1 MNSINLLTITMMLS
15 FLLSACGSDSS
26 SSQPVNDNDEI
37 ITDPTPIDPPPI
49 DPPEN
54 PDPSDPQVEDIS
66 QQFQTA
72 IADNL
77 YLFKYL
83 DSTGQVYV
91 AMVPKMARLAGDGLF
106 KIANE
111 QLAAI
116 QIVDDYQLSRAFNE
130 LTLPF
135 LKTTTSDDIS
145 LIIAQALN
153 IDIGHVYAVSKS
165 GGALYLPTEDQGH
178 NNSYE
183 YHVNGQVS
191 VLRLN
196 ASDYPVDTKI
206 PFPGELQGMQRIDLD
221 YQIAPTP
228 YFSINIRLF
237 ADTTFIHD
245 VTANIYLK
253 GTLNQV
259 EGTNDLYRLD
269 ASW

>member
-1 MNSINLLTITMMLS
+1 MNSNILLIITVLLS
-15 FLLSACGSDSS
+15 FLLNACGSDNSS
-26 SSQPVNDNDEI
+26 SDPVKDNDEI
-37 ITDPTPIDPPPI
+37 IIDPAPIEPPPTDPPQ
-49 DPPEN
+49 N
-54 PDPSDPQVEDIS
+54 PDPSTPAVEDIS

-83 DSTGQVYV
+83 DSTGKIYV

-106 KIANE
+106 KVANE

-116 QIVDDYQLSRAFNE
+116 QIVDDYQLSRPFNE

-135 LKTTTSDDIS
+135 LKPTTSDDIS
-145 LIIAQALN
+145 LIIAQTLN
-153 IDIGHVYAVSKS
+153 IDISHVYAISKS
-165 GGALYLPTEDQGH
+165 GGALYLPTEDQGY

-183 YHVNGQVS
+183 YHVNGQIC

-206 PFPGELQGMQRIDLD
+206 PFPGELQGMQRIELD